1 MSKTEWEMARPNEAK
16 LQEILENGCDWEKVA
31 QSLLSW
37 LSDDEVGEFARSY
50 GYFDEDDE
58 EEEDDNDDDWGVD
71 WKVTADEYHY
81 GEGNQITFKRDTAP
95 LYVKVGD
102 WIRVGFLDEFGDID
116 YGRLC
121 KVIDKTD
128 HELICTWHY

>member
-58 EEEDDNDDDWGVD
+58 EEEEDDDDDWGVD

-95 LYVKVGD
+95 LYIKVGD

>member
-1 MSKTEWEMARPNEAK
+1 MSKSQWEMARPNEAK
-16 LQEILENGCDWEKVA
+16 LQEILENGCDWEQLA

-50 GYFDEDDE
+50 GYFDEDE
-58 EEEDDNDDDWGVD
+58 EEEDNDDNDWGVD
-71 WKVTADEYHY
+71 WKATADEYHY
-81 GEGNQITFKRDTAP
+81 DEGNQITFKRDTAP
-95 LYVKVGD
+95 LYIKVGD

>member
-1 MSKTEWEMARPNEAK
+1 MAKSQWEMARPNEAK
-16 LQEILENGCDWEKVA
+16 LQEILENGCDWEQLA

-58 EEEDDNDDDWGVD
+58 DEEGEDDNDWGVD

-81 GEGNQITFKRDTAP
+81 DEGNQITFKRDTAP
-95 LYVKVGD
+95 LYIKVGD
-102 WIRVGFLDEFGDID
+102 WIRVGFLDEFGDVD

>member
-1 MSKTEWEMARPNEAK
+1 MSKSQWEMARPNEAK
-16 LQEILENGCDWEKVA
+16 LQEILENGCDWEQLA
-31 QSLLSW
+31 QSLLSYM
-37 LSDDEVGEFARSY
+37 SDDDVGDFARSY
-50 GYFDEDDE
+50 GYFDEDEE
-58 EEEDDNDDDWGVD
+58 EEEDDDDDDWDVD

-95 LYVKVGD
+95 LYIKVGD
-102 WIRVGFLDEFGDID
+102 WVRVGFLDEFGDID

>member
-1 MSKTEWEMARPNEAK
+1 MSKSQWEMARPNEAK
-16 LQEILENGCDWEKVA
+16 LQEILENGCDWKQLA

-37 LSDDEVGEFARSY
+37 LSDDEVGDFARSY
-50 GYFDEDDE
+50 GYFDDYEEDE
-58 EEEDDNDDDWGVD
+58 EDEDDNDWGVD

-95 LYVKVGD
+95 LYIKVGD

-121 KVIDKTD
+121 KVVDKTD

>member
-58 EEEDDNDDDWGVD
+58 DEEGEDDNDWGVD
-71 WKVTADEYHY
+71 WKVTVDEYHY
-81 GEGNQITFKRDTAP
+81 DEGNQITFKRDTAP
-95 LYVKVGD
+95 LYIKVGD
-102 WIRVGFLDEFGDID
+102 WIRVGFLDEFGDVD
-116 YGRLC
+116 YARLC
-121 KVIDKTD
+121 KVIDKTEN
-128 HELICTWHY
+128 ELVCTWHC